1 VCISLT
7 KLLQSTTLNLKFSS
21 FIVAGLF
28 FAGVIGAAIIYVLGD
43 YLIRLMLGPGFEEA
57 IVILRIF
64 VFIIPF
70 RMMNQA
76 MGLTIFMP
84 LGKDRILSFLLMFFS
99 VFSLILAALL
109 SYAFELK
116 GIVYGFVVSE
126 IVFSISLAVFAINI
140 KRVESCAC

>member
-1 VCISLT
+1 
-7 KLLQSTTLNLKFSS
+7 
-21 FIVAGLF
+21 
-28 FAGVIGAAIIYVLGD
+28 
-43 YLIRLMLGPGFEEA
+43 
-57 IVILRIF
+57 
-64 VFIIPF
+64 
-70 RMMNQA
+70 MMNQA

-109 SYAFELK
+109 SYTFELK